1 MYYVKLTIFLI
12 CTFQLKYSSKI
23 AFKSNIAAFF
33 TTLKGQEMPV
43 ILVVDDNP
51 QMVQLMQEMVHLAGY
66 KTEVAYSGLEG
77 LDKAR
82 EGMPDLI
89 LVDLMM
95 PEIDGWELY
104 HRLREFTTIPIIFV
118 TAYDTPQNE
127 AKAIALG
134 AEGFIGKDLT
144 PMELI
149 QHIEFVLQAG
159 NHADNNEILH

>member
-1 MYYVKLTIFLI
+1 
-12 CTFQLKYSSKI
+12 
-23 AFKSNIAAFF
+23 
-33 TTLKGQEMPV
+33 MPV

-51 QMVQLMQEMVHLAGY
+51 QMAKLLQEMVHLAGY
-66 KTEVAYSGLEG
+66 ETEVAYSGLEG

-144 PMELI
+144 PIQLV
-149 QHIEFVLQAG
+149 QHIKFVLDSGSQP
-159 NHADNNEILH
+159 NRNEILH

>member
-1 MYYVKLTIFLI
+1 
-12 CTFQLKYSSKI
+12 
-23 AFKSNIAAFF
+23 
-33 TTLKGQEMPV
+33 MPV
-43 ILVVDDNP
+43 ILVIDDNP
-51 QMVQLMQEMVHLAGY
+51 KMVQLLQDMVQLAGY
-66 KTEVAYSGLEG
+66 ETEVAFSGLEG

-95 PEIDGWELY
+95 PGMDGWELY
-104 HRLREFTTIPIIFV
+104 NRLRERSSIPVIFV

-144 PMELI
+144 PMQLI
-149 QHIEFVLQAG
+149 QHIEFVLKA
-159 NHADNNEILH
+159 NNPPTQTEFLH

>member
-1 MYYVKLTIFLI
+1 
-12 CTFQLKYSSKI
+12 
-23 AFKSNIAAFF
+23 
-33 TTLKGQEMPV
+33 MPV

-51 QMVQLMQEMVHLAGY
+51 QMVNLMQEMVHLAGY
-66 KTEVAYSGLEG
+66 ETEVAYSGLEG

-144 PMELI
+144 PIQLV
-149 QHIEFVLQAG
+149 QHIKFVLESGSQP
-159 NHADNNEILH
+159 NRNETLH

>member
-1 MYYVKLTIFLI
+1 
-12 CTFQLKYSSKI
+12 
-23 AFKSNIAAFF
+23 
-33 TTLKGQEMPV
+33 MPV

-51 QMVQLMQEMVHLAGY
+51 QMAKLMQDMVQLAGY
-66 KTEVAYSGLEG
+66 KTEVAFSGLEG

-144 PMELI
+144 PMQLV
-149 QHIEFVLQAG
+149 QHIQFVLEAG
-159 NHADNNEILH
+159 NQQDSSETLH

>member
-1 MYYVKLTIFLI
+1 
-12 CTFQLKYSSKI
+12 
-23 AFKSNIAAFF
+23 
-33 TTLKGQEMPV
+33 MPV

-51 QMVQLMQEMVHLAGY
+51 QMAKLMQEMVHLAGY
-66 KTEVAYSGLEG
+66 ETEVAFSGLEG

-144 PMELI
+144 PIQLV
-149 QHIEFVLQAG
+149 QHIKFVLDSGSQP
-159 NHADNNEILH
+159 NRSEILH

>member
-1 MYYVKLTIFLI
+1 MP
-12 CTFQLKYSSKI
+12 
-23 AFKSNIAAFF
+23 
-33 TTLKGQEMPV
+33 MPV

-51 QMVQLMQEMVHLAGY
+51 QMAKLMQDMVQLAGY
-66 KTEVAYSGLEG
+66 KTEVAFSGLEG

-144 PMELI
+144 PMQLV
-149 QHIEFVLQAG
+149 QHIQFVLEAG
-159 NHADNNEILH
+159 NQQDSSETLH